1 MLVEQCQVGL
11 GILDMFGWGRPL
23 ATGTHGI
30 EALGIKGQRRFKA
43 NVALP
48 LGVVIVDVPE
58 TLALLEAKRIERD
71 MPRVGAVAA
80 IILAENVEMM
90 EVFVAPIE
98 EDLEHEVEL
107 GQRGVAAHKESTP
120 NERADA
126 SQADA

>member
-1 MLVEQCQVGL
+1 M
-11 GILDMFGWGRPL
+11 
-23 ATGTHGI
+23 
-30 EALGIKGQRRFKA
+30 
-43 NVALP
+43 
-48 LGVVIVDVPE
+48 
-58 TLALLEAKRIERD
+58 ERD

-98 EDLEHEVEL
+98 EKLEHEVEL

-126 SQADA
+126 SQDDT